1 MAHLGVFRCT
11 ARLGTKLLLVGIFG
25 SCRTAALHCGIF
37 ECTGDYCCGGQCCTR
52 DQVYL
57 DSSWYGPLFISVM
70 VAFAFMCLCGLCN
83 RLCRSNAERNTNI
96 ESGRPHEA
104 PVSLTNSGPL
114 SVPITPQQENY
125 GAPPPPYSEVTSK
138 PFLYPAPESQP
149 PAYSSLMIE
158 EANPEAIYVQ
168 SAF

>member
-1 MAHLGVFRCT
+1 MVHLGAFRST
-11 ARLGTKLLLVGIFG
+11 SRHTTKLLLVGILG
-25 SCRTAALHCGIF
+25 GCRTAALHCGIF
-37 ECTGDYCCGGQCCTR
+37 ECTGDYCCGGQCCVR

-83 RLCRSNAERNTNI
+83 RLCRSNAERHTNNV
-96 ESGRPHEA
+96 ESGRPLEA
-104 PVSLTNSGPL
+104 PVSPTNSGAL
-114 SVPITPQQENY
+114 AVPITPQQEIY
-125 GAPPPPYSEVTSK
+125 GAPPPYSEVTSK
-138 PFLYPAPESQP
+138 PFLYPAPEGQP

-158 EANPEAIYVQ
+158 DANSGEVYIQ